1 MTSPDLLSFL
11 YRAAATPHGI
21 SVETTDVT
29 QLRAKLYSLMRDR
42 PEFSNLSLVPSPINP
57 LELWIINKESS
68 GE

>member
-1 MTSPDLLSFL
+1 MSSPDLLSLL

-29 QLRAKLYSLMRDR
+29 QLRAKLYAAMKDR

-57 LELWIINKESS
+57 LELWIINKEPS